1 MMSTNQKGA
10 IAEAAITY
18 EAIKLGI
25 EVYRPVAEGGR
36 FDLIFAFEDASLA
49 RVQCKWAPIY
59 RDVITVRFYSCR
71 RAPEGF
77 RKTPYTADEIDAVAA
92 YCPDNK
98 RCYYLPISD
107 VVGRFRVQLRL
118 APTRN
123 NQAHGVN
130 WAVDYEL
137 GAIAQLG
144 ERRHGMA
151 EAGGSSPP
159 SSIAEKPPPAT
170 AGMPPPGELRLIPPP
185 AWAPHPTVAPGGRSR
200 ARPA

>member
-10 IAEAAITY
+10 IAETAVAH

-59 RDVITVRFYSCR
+59 RGVIKVRAYSCR
-71 RAPEGF
+71 RAAEGF
-77 RKTPYTADEIDAVAA
+77 RRTPYTADEIDAIAA
-92 YCPDNK
+92 YCPDNH
-98 RCYYLPISD
+98 RCYYLPASK
-107 VVGRFRVQLRL
+107 VVGRFEIQLRL

-123 NQAHGVN
+123 NQADGVN
-130 WAVDYEL
+130 WAGEYQL

-144 ERRHGMA
+144 ERVTGSH

-159 SSIAEKPPPAT
+159 SSIARRPPEAASGVPPPRRLVGYPT
-170 AGMPPPGELRLIPPP
+170 ARLG
-185 AWAPHPTVAPGGRSR
+185 ASPHSCSR
-200 ARPA
+200 R